1 MNVVLLEIVLSMSVL
16 VILDI
21 EHLLDL
27 QLGAVVDGSVLPRQ
41 LLQPVAEVPGRK

>member
-1 MNVVLLEIVLSMSVL
+1 MNVVPLDIVLSMLVL
-16 VILDI
+16 VILHI

-41 LLQPVAEVPGRK
+41 LLQPVAEVPGRM